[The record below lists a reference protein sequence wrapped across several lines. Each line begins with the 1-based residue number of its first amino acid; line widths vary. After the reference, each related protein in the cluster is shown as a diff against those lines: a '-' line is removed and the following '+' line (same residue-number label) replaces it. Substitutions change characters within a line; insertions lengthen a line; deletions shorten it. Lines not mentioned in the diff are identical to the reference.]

1 MYSILVLPLFGRDLF
16 LYKHFLSI
24 YLMAKSDKSNIAPQ
38 SQILLGP
45 DDQILE
51 NFDLIK
57 VQKDSWETFLNK
69 DLKDTLNEFFP
80 IDDYTGKKFTLYFD
94 DIYFGEPRYS
104 IELCQQKK
112 LTYDVPIYLSLRL
125 LNKKTGTEKKQDVY
139 FFNLPK
145 MTSRGTF
152 IINGIERAVISQIS
166 RSPGVYFTAEV
177 DKTTGLTLYN
187 AEIRPYIGAWIDI
200 TINKNNLIE
209 MKVNKKRKFLATA
222 FIRSFQGHNNAQILS
237 QFNDVSKTVVDK
249 YIAPTLK
256 KDHTKNKD
264 EAVLEI
270 YRKVK
275 PGEPLVLENAYETL
289 NNLFFNHRRYS
300 LAPVGRYKVNKKLNV
315 NHPISRENFLLSLDD
330 IMATIKYLV
339 NLTAGEGS
347 FDDIDHLGNRR
358 LRTVGELINMYG
370 IRVGMVRVEREIKER
385 MSLVA
390 NEVSVN
396 PSQIVNSKPLIV
408 AINSFYR
415 TSQLS
420 TIVDQT
426 NPLSELDNLR
436 RITVG
441 GPGGIEKE
449 RASFS
454 IRDISSSQYGR
465 IDPIRSPEGPNI
477 GVVTYMALTSRVNE
491 YGFLESPYRKLVKEK
506 AGNKTKVRISDE
518 IVYLQADD
526 EEQYHITSTSVTID
540 EKGYITDTYVIARHD
555 GDIVE
560 VTTDKL
566 DLIDVSSRQVIGASA
581 ALIPFLQNDDA
592 SRALMGSHMQCQAV
606 PLVRATAPVIGTGME
621 KKVASSLNRSLYAEE
636 DGTVTHVDGQKIVY
650 KGKSGKEHVYEL
662 ERFVRTNKDVMFDQK
677 PRVEPNQ
684 KIKKGELLIDGPCTD
699 NGNLALGQNLVVAYT
714 SLNGLGYEDGFVIS
728 ERVLKEDLL
737 TSITSEEFIADVVD
751 TKLGPEE
758 LTGDIPNVRED
769 VLQHLDKEGMILI
782 GTEVKGGDI
791 LVGKVAPKGEK
802 ELTAEERLLRAI
814 FGEKAKDVKDT
825 SLRIPYG
832 KRGTVVNVET
842 IDAKKDPNELE
853 PSILKRII
861 VNTAQLRKINVGDKL
876 AGRHGNKGVISRILP
891 EWDMPYLEDGTP
903 VDVVI
908 SPLTILSRMNLG
920 QLFETMLGRIAKVN
934 NSRISIPVFEKF
946 KEEYMINEYKRLGLP
961 VTGKSKLYD
970 GSTGKAYEE
979 EVLVGVGYILKLIHM
994 VEDKFHARSVGPY
1007 SLVTQQ
1013 PLGGKSQMGGQRF
1026 GEMEVWALESHRVP
1040 YTLQELLT
1048 IKSDDVR
1055 GRTKAF
1061 ESIIKGIDIPQSS
1074 VPESFHVLVKELN
1087 ALGLAIDYIK

>member
-1 MYSILVLPLFGRDLF
+1 MIKNNKLNT
-16 LYKHFLSI
+16 K
-24 YLMAKSDKSNIAPQ
+24 PQ
-38 SQILLGP
+38 KELLLGNI
-45 DDQILE
+45 DKNLDKL
-51 NFDLIK
+51 NLIE
-57 VQKDSWETFLNK
+57 VQKKSWEKFITVELREI
-69 DLKDTLNEFFP
+69 LNEFFP
-80 IDDYTGKKFTLYFD
+80 IEDYTGKKFTLYFED
-94 DIYFGEPRYS
+94 LFFGEPRYPL
-104 IELCQQKK
+104 ELCLQKK
-112 LTYDVPIYLSLRL
+112 LTYDTPVYVKLRL
-125 LNKKTGTEKKQDVY
+125 VNKKTGAERQQDVY

-145 MTSRGTF
+145 MTDRGTF
-152 IINGIERAVISQIS
+152 IVNGIERAIINQIV
-166 RSPGVYFTAEV
+166 RSPGVYFTAEI

-200 TINKNNLIE
+200 TLNKNNLVE
-209 MKVNKKRKFLATA
+209 MKVNKKRKFLATVFLKA
-222 FIRSFQGHNNAQILS
+222 FEGESTNQVLS
-237 QFNDVSKTVVDK
+237 YFKDLDTTLVEK
-249 YIAPTLK
+249 YLLYTLK
-256 KDHTKNKD
+256 KDQTRDKD

-270 YRKVK
+270 YRKVR
-275 PGEPLVLENAYETL
+275 PGEPLILENAYETL

-300 LAPVGRYKVNKKLNV
+300 LADVGRYKINKKLGVDLEINKE
-315 NHPISRENFLLSLDD
+315 NHLLTKRD
-330 IMATIKYLV
+330 IIETIKYLI
-339 NLTAGEGS
+339 NLTVGKGN

-358 LRTVGELINMYG
+358 LRTVGELVSMYG

-385 MSLVA
+385 MSLVTGET
-390 NEVSVN
+390 NVT

-465 IDPIRSPEGPNI
+465 ICPIRSPEGPNI
-477 GVVTYMALTSRVNE
+477 GVVTYMALYARVNK
-491 YGFLESPYRKLVKEK
+491 YGFLETPYKKLVKEK
-506 AGNKTKVRISDE
+506 HGNNVSVKLTNE
-518 IVYLQADD
+518 ITYLQADD
-526 EEQYHITSTSVTID
+526 EEKYYITSSNINID
-540 EKGYITDTYVIARHD
+540 ENGRLNDKNVVARS
-555 GDIVE
+555 GGEIVE
-560 VTTDKL
+560 VPIEKL
-566 DLIDVSSRQVIGASA
+566 DFIDISPRQVVGASA

-592 SRALMGSHMQCQAV
+592 SRALMGTHMQCQAV
-606 PLVRATAPVIGTGME
+606 PLVRPESPIVGTTLE
-621 KKVASSLNRSLYAEE
+621 KTVSSALNRTIFAEE
-636 DGTVTHVDGQKIVY
+636 DGTIEFVDGQKVVF
-650 KGKSGKEHVYEL
+650 KGKSGKKYEYAL
-662 ERFVRTNKDVMFDQK
+662 ERFIRTNKDVSFDQRPK
-677 PRVEPNQ
+677 VEPKQ
-684 KIKKGELLIDGPCTD
+684 KIKKGDVLIDGPSTD
-699 NGNLALGQNLVVAYT
+699 NGHLALGRNLVVAYT

-728 ERVLKEDLL
+728 ERLVKEDIL
-737 TSITSEEFIADVVD
+737 TSITMEEFIADLVD

-758 LTGDIPNVRED
+758 LTRDIPNVREE
-769 VLQHLDKEGMILI
+769 VLQNLDKDGLVIV
-782 GTEVKGGDI
+782 GTEVQGGDI

-825 SLRIPYG
+825 SLRMPYG
-832 KRGTVVNVET
+832 KRGTVYNLEI
-842 IDAKKDPNELE
+842 IDSKKDPNELE

-861 VNTAQLRKINVGDKL
+861 VNTAQLRKISVGDKL
-876 AGRHGNKGVISRILP
+876 AGRHGNKGVISKILP

-903 VDVVI
+903 VDVI
-908 SPLTILSRMNLG
+908 LSPLSILSRMNLG
-920 QLFETMLGRIAKVN
+920 QLFETLLGIIAQKGN
-934 NSRISIPVFEKF
+934 NSISVPVFEQI
-946 KEEYMINEYKRLGLP
+946 KEEFIINELRKLDMPIDGK
-961 VTGKSKLYD
+961 VTLYD
-970 GSTGKAYEE
+970 GQTGQPYNNK
-979 EVLVGVGYILKLIHM
+979 VLVGIGYIMKLIHM

-1040 YTLQELLT
+1040 YTLQEMLT

-1055 GRTKAF
+1055 GRTKGF

-1087 ALGLAIDYIK
+1087 ALGLSIDYIK